1 MSTIKVVFCGD
12 TAVGKTAII
21 HFFTEKEPGKNLQP
35 TIAATYKKLV
45 MNENNGEVTLEIWDT
60 AGEEKYSSPI
70 TGCFKDAQVVVI
82 VYDIT
87 ELRTFSDIENRWIQ
101 LVLDN
106 SPVDVKII
114 VVGNKL
120 DLKDHRAVSINQAS
134 KYVSSAKLH
143 SFFETSAISGENIS
157 NLFKDIASVEINQVC
172 SVTKLVPNKEKNG
185 KKCCK

>member
-21 HFFTEKEPGKNLQP
+21 HYFTEKEPGENLQP

-45 MNENNGEVTLEIWDT
+45 MNDINGNVTLEIWDT
-60 AGEEKYSSPI
+60 AGEEKYYSTI
-70 TGCFKDAQVVVI
+70 TGCFKDAQVIVI

-87 ELRTFSDIENRWIQ
+87 ELQTFANIESHWIQ
-101 LVLDN
+101 QVLDN

-114 VVGNKL
+114 LVGNKL
-120 DLKDHRAVSINQAS
+120 DLKDRRAVSIDQAT
-134 KYVSSAKLH
+134 KYASSAKLR
-143 SFFETSAISGENIS
+143 SFFETSAINGENIG
-157 NLFKDIASVEINQVC
+157 NLFKEIASVELNQARNT
-172 SVTKLVPNKEKNG
+172 TKLVPNKEKNW